1 MTLDKADD
9 NKTDVY
15 IRGKQRYDGFS
26 FPVLKMLQADVE
38 IISVI
43 LRIEKK
49 GVYFAA
55 VDNTRE
61 MGVTTIYH
69 FVEEAAEIK

>member
-1 MTLDKADD
+1 MA
-9 NKTDVY
+9 
-15 IRGKQRYDGFS
+15 
-26 FPVLKMLQADVE
+26 